1 MFQGVEKS
9 KTQKILKNLF
19 KQKLVDNQS
28 LKRTLQV
35 IFSEGEPEVIDHEL
49 ADLITDPACIVPF
62 LYSMKPKMVAE
73 FLPKAMS
80 LPQAEG
86 VFGFDIERLFQ
97 SSTEKKDLVLQALTL
112 ADCENLH
119 H

>member
-1 MFQGVEKS
+1 
-9 KTQKILKNLF
+9 
-19 KQKLVDNQS
+19 
-28 LKRTLQV
+28 V
-35 IFSEGEPEVIDHEL
+35 IFSEGEPEVVDREL

-62 LYSMKPKMVAE
+62 LYSMKPKRVAE
-73 FLPKAMS
+73 LLPKVMS
-80 LPQAEG
+80 LPQAES

-97 SSTEKKDLVLQALTL
+97 SSTEKKDLAFQTLTL